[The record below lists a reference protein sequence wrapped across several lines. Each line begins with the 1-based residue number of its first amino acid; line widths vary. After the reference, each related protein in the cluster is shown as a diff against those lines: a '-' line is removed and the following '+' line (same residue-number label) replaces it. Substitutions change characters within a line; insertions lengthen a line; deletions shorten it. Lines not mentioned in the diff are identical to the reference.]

1 MSAQLSIVI
10 PCLNEGE
17 MLIDLLQA
25 LQYLRHQGH
34 ELILVDGG
42 SEPALDRSLQT
53 WVDHLLVSD
62 PGRALQMN
70 RGAAIASG
78 ELLWFLHADTQ
89 LTADAEQ
96 PMLEPPVDESLWGR
110 FDIRLSGRHTLL
122 RVVERMMNWRSRVT
136 GIATGD
142 QGIFIHRKLFEK
154 IGGFPLQ
161 PLMEDVEIS
170 RRLKRH
176 AAPRC
181 LKQRLITSS
190 RRWESGGVVST
201 IILMWGLRLAYWAGV
216 TPQRLA
222 EFYRNHRH

>member
-1 MSAQLSIVI
+1 
-10 PCLNEGE
+10 
-17 MLIDLLQA
+17 
-25 LQYLRHQGH
+25 LRHQGH

-53 WVDHLLVSD
+53 WVDHLLVSE
-62 PGRALQMN
+62 PGRAQQMN
-70 RGAAIASG
+70 RGAAIATG

-142 QGIFIHRKLFEK
+142 QGIFIHRKLFQK
-154 IGGFPLQ
+154 VGGFPPQ

-181 LKQRLITSS
+181 LKQQLITSS

>member
-42 SEPALDRSLQT
+42 SEPAPDQTLQT
-53 WVDHLLVSD
+53 WVDHLLVSE
-62 PGRALQMN
+62 PGRAQQMN
-70 RGAAIASG
+70 RGAAIATG

-96 PMLEPPVDESLWGR
+96 PMLEPPLDESLWGR

-122 RVVERMMNWRSRVT
+122 RVVERMMNWRS
-136 GIATGD
+136 
-142 QGIFIHRKLFEK
+142 
-154 IGGFPLQ
+154 
-161 PLMEDVEIS
+161 
-170 RRLKRH
+170 
-176 AAPRC
+176 
-181 LKQRLITSS
+181 
-190 RRWESGGVVST
+190 
-201 IILMWGLRLAYWAGV
+201 
-216 TPQRLA
+216 
-222 EFYRNHRH
+222 